1 MSCKAVEFVMSVR
14 ASSIIIAALFLMARI
29 SHCQIILSDNYN
41 VTPNGTGFA
50 LNAGV
55 NAGINPPTTRLTG
68 TVAANL
74 RYISTANPSKTN
86 TAFAINS
93 NKLRVTS
100 AANPG
105 RFTFSNDGTTPFNF
119 AFSLGTGAA

>member
-1 MSCKAVEFVMSVR
+1 MVNFKKIFGP
-14 ASSIIIAALFLMARI
+14 ASLAAIVALSSARI
-29 SHCQIILSDNYN
+29 HAQLILSDNYN
-41 VTPNGTGFA
+41 VSPNSTGFA
-50 LNAGV
+50 LNTGV

-68 TVAANL
+68 SAAANL

-105 RFTFSNDGTTPFNF
+105 RFTFSADGTTPFNF
-119 AFSLGTGAA
+119 ASALGTGT